1 MTGTRSARPR
11 TAPWYV
17 GYRSRALITD
27 TIAVVVAV
35 FGAQFLWFGT
45 RLGFDVTFNASSMFP
60 LSYSAVSAVLVI
72 AWLVTLELFDT
83 RDRRI
88 VGVGL
93 AEYRRIVNSSI
104 GLFGVVAIIAF
115 LLQILLAR
123 GYIVTALPA
132 GVFLLLLGRLYWRSW
147 LSRRRRKGLSRT
159 QIIMVGSEASVRRTV
174 HEFSRGRQ
182 TAYTILAIVLT
193 SSDRSAERSGDA
205 GPFEIAGITPT
216 VFTSVDDL
224 RAVMDDAGADTVV
237 VTSSDD
243 LNPARIR
250 ELSWSLEPGR
260 EHLVLTSSLTD
271 IGGPRIHTRP
281 VAGLPLIHVETPVF
295 GGRQRFAKRMF
306 DIVASISLIIVSCP
320 LLLVVAVLV
329 KTTSP
334 GPVLFQQERIG
345 LNGNPFMML
354 KFRSMVVDAEARLAA
369 LRAQQ
374 TTAGNSVLFKMER
387 DPRVTRVGAVLRRF
401 SIDEIPQFF
410 NVLRGD
416 MSLIGP
422 RPPLAREVEQ
432 YEDHV
437 HRRFLM
443 KPGITGLWQ
452 VSGRS
457 NLSWE
462 DTVRHDLYYVENWS
476 MTEDIVI
483 LLKTVRAVFG
493 SDGAY

>member
-1 MTGTRSARPR
+1 MRGARVASGRP
-11 TAPWYV
+11 APWYV
-17 GYRSRALITD
+17 GYRQRLLITD
-27 TIAVVVAV
+27 IVAVVVAV

-45 RLGFDVTFNASSMFP
+45 QLGFDLRAEDRSTFP
-60 LSYSAVSAVLVI
+60 LSYSVVSLVLVI
-72 AWLVTLELFDT
+72 AWLATLDLFDT

-93 AEYRRIVNSSI
+93 PEYRRVVNSSI
-104 GLFGVVAIIAF
+104 GLFGVVAIIAY
-115 LLQILLAR
+115 LLQIMLAR
-123 GYIVTALPA
+123 GYLVTAFPA
-132 GVFLLLLGRLYWRSW
+132 GVFLLVLGRLYWRAW
-147 LSRRRRKGLSRT
+147 LSGRRRAGLSRT
-159 QIIMVGSEASVRRTV
+159 QVILLGSEASARRTA
-174 HEFSRGRQ
+174 HELARSRE
-182 TAYTILAIVLT
+182 ASYTIVAVVLT
-193 SSDRSAERSGDA
+193 SMDSSDAESVQ
-205 GPFEIAGITPT
+205 IAGLD
-216 VFTSVDDL
+216 SVPFRSIEQL
-224 RAVMDDAGADTVV
+224 REVMNSSGADTVV

-243 LNPARIR
+243 LQPARIR
-250 ELSWSLEPGR
+250 ELSWSLVPGR
-260 EHLVLTSSLTD
+260 EHLVLASNLTD

-295 GGRQRFAKRMF
+295 RGRQRFAKRGF
-306 DIVASISLIIVSCP
+306 DIIASSLLIIVSAP
-320 LLLVVAVLV
+320 VLLIVAILV

-334 GPVLFQQERIG
+334 GPVLFKQERIG
-345 LNGNPFMML
+345 LNGTTFKML

-369 LRAQQ
+369 IQAQQ
-374 TTAGNSVLFKMER
+374 TTEGNSVLFKMAN

-401 SIDEIPQFF
+401 SLDEIPQFF
-410 NVLRGD
+410 NVFLGE